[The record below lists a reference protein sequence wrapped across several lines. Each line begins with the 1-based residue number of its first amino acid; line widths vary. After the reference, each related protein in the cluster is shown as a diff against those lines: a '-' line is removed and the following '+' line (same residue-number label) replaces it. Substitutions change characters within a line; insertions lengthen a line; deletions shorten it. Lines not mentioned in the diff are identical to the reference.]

1 MILLI
6 TLFVDSKCVELAINL
21 LQLLVHKL
29 KVDTMSAEKLQGM
42 TKMVWLTRMFYMN
55 LSAFT
60 VSSFLN

>member
-6 TLFVDSKCVELAINL
+6 TLFVGSKCVELAINL

-42 TKMVWLTRMFYMN
+42 TKMV
-55 LSAFT
+55 
-60 VSSFLN
+60 

>member
-29 KVDTMSAEKLQGM
+29 KVDTMSPEKLQGM
-42 TKMVWLTRMFYMN
+42 TRMV
-55 LSAFT
+55 
-60 VSSFLN
+60 